1 MIMWNVI
8 TTYERERDRRKINIL
23 TLLFIIYFSKDNL
36 SLKKKIEFSYYKV
49 NGLTL

>member
-8 TTYERERDRRKINIL
+8 TTYERERRRKINIL

-36 SLKKKIEFSYYKV
+36 SLKKKTEFSYYKV